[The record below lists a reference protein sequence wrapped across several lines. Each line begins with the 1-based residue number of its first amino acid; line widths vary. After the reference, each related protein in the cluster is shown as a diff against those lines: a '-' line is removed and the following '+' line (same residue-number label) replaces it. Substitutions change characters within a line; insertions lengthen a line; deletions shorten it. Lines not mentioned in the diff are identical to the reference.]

1 MLKRRSKKHILFLCL
16 LLGLAGCSA
25 KLIYYHL
32 DWLIPWHVDDYISL
46 DRDQCTM
53 LENRLIQQLE
63 WHCHTQL
70 PDYAVSL
77 RKLGNDLRNPA
88 KPISHE
94 KLGYYSRTINKY
106 WKELMKSIGPDIA
119 DILMTASDDQIA
131 ELFANLEKHN
141 HKLKA
146 EHIAK
151 SPEILDRNRQQRMI
165 KRMKYWLGSVT
176 AEQKKAVA
184 DWSSQLEP
192 IAADWLQNR
201 ERMQTK
207 FQRLLKGRTMD
218 PDFKV
223 NLVGL
228 LVDAENHRSAAYHL
242 KIETNMNITFLF
254 LQRIDRQL
262 ASSQRSYLLKRIES
276 LARDFDQLSCDPA
289 EVKGKK

>member
-1 MLKRRSKKHILFLCL
+1 MSKRRSKKHILFLCL
-16 LLGLAGCSA
+16 LLGLTGCSA

-46 DRDQCTM
+46 DRDQRTM
-53 LENRLIQQLE
+53 LENRLIRQLD
-63 WHCHTQL
+63 WHCRTQL

-77 RKLGNDLRNPA
+77 RKLGNDLIDPA
-88 KPISHE
+88 EPISHE
-94 KLGYYSRTINKY
+94 KLANYNLTISKH
-106 WKELMKSIGPDIA
+106 WKELMKRIGPDVA
-119 DILMTASDDQIA
+119 DILLTASDDQIA
-131 ELFANLEKHN
+131 ELFANLAKHN
-141 HKLKA
+141 QKLKA
-146 EHIAK
+146 EYI
-151 SPEILDRNRQQRMI
+151 SQPPEILDRNRQQRMI

-201 ERMQTK
+201 ERMQAE

-218 PDFKV
+218 PSFKV

-228 LVDAENHRSAAYHL
+228 LVDAENYRSADYQL
-242 KIETNMNITFLF
+242 KIETNTNRTFLF
-254 LQRIDRQL
+254 LQRIDRL
-262 ASSQRSYLLKRIES
+262 LEPSQRSYLLKRIES

>member
-1 MLKRRSKKHILFLCL
+1 MKKHIVFLCL

-46 DRDQCTM
+46 DRDQRTM

-70 PDYAVSL
+70 PDYAASL
-77 RKLGNDLRNPA
+77 RKLGDDLRNPA
-88 KPISHE
+88 EPISLE
-94 KLGYYSRTINKY
+94 KLGYYNRTISKH

-131 ELFANLEKHN
+131 ELFANLEKH
-141 HKLKA
+141 HQKLKA
-146 EHIAK
+146 EYISK

-165 KRMKYWLGSVT
+165 KRMEYWLGSVT

-228 LVDAENHRSAAYHL
+228 LVDAENYRSAAYQL
-242 KIETNMNITFLF
+242 KIKTNTNMTFLF

-262 ASSQRSYLLKRIES
+262 APSQRSYLLKRIES

>member
-1 MLKRRSKKHILFLCL
+1 MKKHIVFLCL
-16 LLGLAGCSA
+16 LICLAGCSA

-46 DRDQCTM
+46 DRDQRTM
-53 LENRLIQQLE
+53 LEKRLIQQLE

-70 PDYAVSL
+70 PDYAASL
-77 RKLGNDLRNPA
+77 RKLGDDLKNPA
-88 KPISHE
+88 EAISLQ
-94 KLGYYSRTINKY
+94 KLGYYNRTIRKH

-131 ELFANLEKHN
+131 ELFVNLEKHN

-146 EHIAK
+146 EYILK

-176 AEQKKAVA
+176 AEQKKVVA

-201 ERMQTK
+201 ERLQRQ
-207 FQRLLKGRTMD
+207 FQHLLKGRTMD
-218 PDFKV
+218 PGFKV
-223 NLVGL
+223 DLVQL
-228 LVDAENHRSAAYHL
+228 LVNAENHRSAAYEQ
-242 KIETNMNITFLF
+242 KIKTNTNITFLF

-262 ASSQRSYLLKRIES
+262 LPPQRSYLLKRIDS

-289 EVKGKK
+289 EARVIK